1 MALLL
6 DFKSDDPLN
15 NPLDFNG
22 LTVTELQLC
31 PKKNG
36 GPLVS
41 LSLSLSLSVSL
52 SLFQHGEQACPL
64 AQRVGQNFTEMN
76 LIL

>member
-41 LSLSLSLSVSL
+41 LSLSLSLCL
-52 SLFQHGEQACPL
+52 SLFSSMVNKPARWLSGWGKILQS
-64 AQRVGQNFTEMN
+64 EMN